1 MRNKIWE
8 YLTQALLIIFSVV
21 LALALNEYRGSRL
34 AKQELQRSL
43 NLVKQEIE
51 ANQHVTRQVYT
62 QHQKMVERIDSLML
76 GDSLIKTIQTEFGPR
91 FSSFTHNKSLLP
103 RMPSKAAWEALKLN
117 PSLAENEFKLFQA
130 LTATYD
136 QQELTF
142 EPVFEILDL
151 VTSHA
156 YFREELAKH
165 NLYIISAKLEETVAR
180 EQTLLNYYDQTLAIL
195 EAQLEK

>member
-1 MRNKIWE
+1 
-8 YLTQALLIIFSVV
+8 
-21 LALALNEYRGSRL
+21 
-34 AKQELQRSL
+34 
-43 NLVKQEIE
+43 
-51 ANQHVTRQVYT
+51 
-62 QHQKMVERIDSLML
+62 ML